1 MVYLDGKPG
10 LTAVKKFINSQGYQQ
25 YDFYLFQWDANFN
38 LNETMLLPEGYMLS
52 NPENPFVADLNGDGK
67 LDFLV
72 TPNTIE
78 HYLYTPENAKATKVA
93 APEAPTYAVDA
104 ATGLLR
110 VEWKAPSQEPGLTYE
125 VRVGTAPG
133 RGDILQAQ
141 SNADGSRRSFS
152 DGNAGTATYMMLNAG
167 TWPEGTYHIAVQ
179 AITPNG
185 IGSAWSEETS
195 FENHLVSPA
204 FTASVNELS
213 TADTLHIAPIYAR
226 EGANY
231 QYNLQPDG
239 RIVSQNTDG
248 SADIVFESYGQ
259 KNVTLSLDG
268 HTFTQG
274 VRVLPFHTETGED
287 GYSGSVFDLNQDGWA
302 EGFTQRFY
310 TNAQGTFK
318 ELMKSFNTDLDI
330 SHGGYVVDFN
340 RDGLPDIYGNYLKV
354 NNQQKRFLLNDGNMD
369 FHAYE
374 GEICLNTPNNP
385 IGEHDYLT
393 PIGDMDNDGRV
404 DFASGTLMYKNTAN
418 GTWEE
423 KRLFEGEEYIE
434 PVAVADFNR
443 DGYLDI
449 VAAYRWDRGTP
460 IYRQRLYLNQGGW
473 KFEARELPAQNSSLT
488 LVGIADVNGDG
499 RPDLIY
505 EDYKEKRYYAN
516 LCDAEFSFV
525 ERIALPGKP
534 SVDLNHDGLPEY
546 ASGTN
551 ADSLI
556 FQDKDGTL
564 TYMENIENSDLSLEL
579 IPGNISS
586 ASPAASYLDVDG
598 DGTPDY
604 SAPIPVSVLR
614 SRTPRPPCR
623 KTSTPA
629 KRRTA

>member
-1 MVYLDGKPG
+1 M
-10 LTAVKKFINSQGYQQ
+10 T
-25 YDFYLFQWDANFN
+25 
-38 LNETMLLPEGYMLS
+38 
-52 NPENPFVADLNGDGK
+52 
-67 LDFLV
+67 
-72 TPNTIE
+72 
-78 HYLYTPENAKATKVA
+78 

-110 VEWKAPSQEPGLTYE
+110 VEWKAPSAEPGLTYE
-125 VRVGTAPG
+125 VRVGTAPV
-133 RGDILQAQ
+133 RGDIVQAQ
-141 SNADGSRRSFS
+141 SNADGSRRTFAN
-152 DGNAGTATYMMLNAG
+152 GNAGSATYLMLNAG

-179 AITPNG
+179 AISPDG
-185 IGSAWSEETS
+185 IGSAWSKETS

-239 RIVSQNTDG
+239 RIVSQNADG
-248 SADIVFESYGQ
+248 SADISFESFGQ
-259 KNVTLSLDG
+259 KTVTLSLDG

-274 VRVLPFHTETGED
+274 VQVVPFRTETNED
-287 GYSGSVFDLNQDGWA
+287 GYSGNVFDLNQDGWA
-302 EGFTQRFY
+302 EGFSERFY
-310 TNAQGTFK
+310 TNTQGTFK
-318 ELMKSFNTDLDI
+318 ELMKSFNTDLNI

-340 RDGLPDIYGNYLKV
+340 RDGRPDIYSNYLKV
-354 NNQQKRFLLNDGNMD
+354 SDQQKRFLLNDGDMD

-460 IYRQRLYLNQGGW
+460 ISRRRLYLGQGGW
-473 KFEARELPAQNSSLT
+473 EFGARELPAQNSSLT
-488 LVGIADVNGDG
+488 LVVIADVNGDG
-499 RPDLIY
+499 RPDLIN

-546 ASGTN
+546 VSATN
-551 ADSLI
+551 PDSLI
-556 FQDKDGTL
+556 FQDKGGTL
-564 TYMENIENSDLSLEL
+564 TGMEDIVSGLSLEL
-579 IPGNISS
+579 IPGNIGSS
-586 ASPAASYLDVDG
+586 APSGS
-598 DGTPDY
+598 
-604 SAPIPVSVLR
+604 
-614 SRTPRPPCR
+614 
-623 KTSTPA
+623 
-629 KRRTA
+629 

>member
-1 MVYLDGKPG
+1 M
-10 LTAVKKFINSQGYQQ
+10 
-25 YDFYLFQWDANFN
+25 
-38 LNETMLLPEGYMLS
+38 
-52 NPENPFVADLNGDGK
+52 
-67 LDFLV
+67 
-72 TPNTIE
+72 
-78 HYLYTPENAKATKVA
+78 
-93 APEAPTYAVDA
+93 
-104 ATGLLR
+104 
-110 VEWKAPSQEPGLTYE
+110 
-125 VRVGTAPG
+125 
-133 RGDILQAQ
+133 
-141 SNADGSRRSFS
+141 
-152 DGNAGTATYMMLNAG
+152 
-167 TWPEGTYHIAVQ
+167 Q